1 MSENLRIWD
10 KVSRPPVSALKTIL
24 FGRLKGKSDINPQ
37 WRLHA
42 MTEAFGPVGLGW
54 SYTID
59 KLWTEPGLDGQ
70 MFAFS
75 LISVIYCLDG
85 KWSNP
90 FTGIGGSMLLEK
102 DKNGIYHNDE
112 AFKMATTD
120 ALGVAMKALGVAADI
135 YLGLW
140 DGSKYAP
147 KPQGSSVNADAG
159 KDLPPHKKNLISDM
173 AIAIKDCYE
182 IDDID
187 SMIGYLSELKDV
199 DEELYLWSL
208 LSSDLRSTIK
218 TGQAIANAKTL
229 ESLKATWDKAPKHSL
244 NILLSLKDKRKTDL
258 SKEE

>member
-1 MSENLRIWD
+1 MSVYKKLQQAKVDLQAMPLKKSGHNKFAGYQYFEIGDFLPQVNQIFHNLGLCSV
-10 KVSRPPVSALKTIL
+10 VSFTAEMATLAVYDTDSGASVL
-24 FGRLKGKSDINPQ
+24 FSSPMVDSQLKGCLPIQSLGAVEMYQRRYLYQMALDIVEHDAIDATVSQTKSTP
-37 WRLHA
+37 
-42 MTEAFGPVGLGW
+42 
-54 SYTID
+54 
-59 KLWTEPGLDGQ
+59 
-70 MFAFS
+70 
-75 LISVIYCLDG
+75 
-85 KWSNP
+85 
-90 FTGIGGSMLLEK
+90 
-102 DKNGIYHNDE
+102 
-112 AFKMATTD
+112 
-120 ALGVAMKALGVAADI
+120 
-135 YLGLW
+135 
-140 DGSKYAP
+140 
-147 KPQGSSVNADAG
+147 NADAG

-258 SKEE
+258 SKQEQGNGVSQ